1 MPFQNHTDNVHKIV
15 CSLRPHCPVRHR
27 TDFVAGISAHYA
39 CFGREKEVSDL
50 TSEASADL
58 SDFLALFYEGD

>member
-1 MPFQNHTDNVHKIV
+1 MPFQKHTGEIA
-15 CSLRPHCPVRHR
+15 CSLRPHCPARHR

-39 CFGREKEVSDL
+39 CLGREKEVSDL

-58 SDFLALFYEGD
+58 SDFLTLSYEGN